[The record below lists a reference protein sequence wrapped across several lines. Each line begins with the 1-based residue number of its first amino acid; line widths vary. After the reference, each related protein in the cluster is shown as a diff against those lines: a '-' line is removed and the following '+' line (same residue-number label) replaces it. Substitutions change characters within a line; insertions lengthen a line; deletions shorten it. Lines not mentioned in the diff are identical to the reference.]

1 MASSTDVRDHP
12 SMNCPDRLDVFIKE
26 LADTK
31 AKFPDGQNAHII
43 REELHH
49 IIQGLLMD
57 LSSKYRLFQNALV
70 HQGGSMVEGTK
81 IGQADE
87 FDYVFV
93 LPALQQQLLW
103 KDCKPFFAEDYDI
116 NIQSTKLVL
125 TMKELLF
132 MDDILFPDWCDQEEN
147 ERWRRDLM
155 IFKDQKNP
163 FRDEIAGMVSEAIHR
178 SLKSLVDNFPKW
190 KYVSRL
196 KYPSG
201 RTYLQILK
209 FTDTGGSETFVSVD
223 ICLAVQIPYR
233 STDSET
239 LQLLFDFWSIN
250 VISCSRRSESLW
262 EISTFSSL
270 PLHSNEV
277 RCYRVLKYLIQT
289 FLESYFDMYTMEYK
303 AVIGTYTLKTL
314 ILKAITE
321 SENKWE
327 LHHLGQRVLEILDLI
342 RQDLVTVRN
351 EESSSQPLKWHPL
364 KVSMDYSLHPV
375 SAEPALFPRSTLYD
389 SRKASKETIFQ
400 HPEAIENQVSTLIE
414 LLLEVRGTDQGREH
428 MLSQIEAIES
438 LKVSL
443 KNGAHQMPVMETLK
457 DRKKSDKSGV
467 YNKFLSIWHVID
479 REDFKAFM
487 RMSKFSIPVQPE
499 GKDDDCVV
507 LPKTFRVSTFLNC
520 CLFKKETYE
529 DDSVELMEM
538 DVFDHGDWQQ
548 VVCWN
553 VNESV
558 NLRSVLPV
566 ELCSF
571 CASHN

>member
-1 MASSTDVRDHP
+1 MASSTDVRDDP
-12 SMNCPDRLDVFIKE
+12 RRNCPDRLDLFIKE
-26 LADTK
+26 LADTR
-31 AKFPDGQNAHII
+31 AKFPDGQNTEIV
-43 REELHH
+43 REELHQ
-49 IIQGLLMD
+49 IMQGLIMD
-57 LSSKYRLFQNALV
+57 LSSKYRLFQNAVV

-93 LPALQQQLLW
+93 LPALQKQLLW
-103 KDCKPFFAEDYDI
+103 KDGKPFFAEDYDM
-116 NIQSTKLVL
+116 NIQSQKLVL
-125 TMKELLF
+125 TMKDLLF

-147 ERWRRDLM
+147 ERWRRELM

-163 FRDEIAGMVSEAIHR
+163 GRDEIAGMVSKAIYR
-178 SLKSLVDNFPKW
+178 SLTSLFDNFPKW

-209 FTDTGGSETFVSVD
+209 FTDSDGSETFVSVD
-223 ICLAVQIPYR
+223 ICLAIQIPYR

-250 VISCSRRSESLW
+250 VISCSRRSESPF
-262 EISTFSSL
+262 EIAKFSSL
-270 PLHSNEV
+270 PLHSGKI

-289 FLESYFDMYTMEYK
+289 FLESHFDIYTMEYK
-303 AVIGTYTLKTL
+303 AVVTTYTLKTMF
-314 ILKAITE
+314 LKVITK

-342 RQDLVTVRN
+342 RQDLVTLRN
-351 EESSSQPLKWHPL
+351 EGMFSEPW
-364 KVSMDYSLHPV
+364 KVSMIYSLHPV
-375 SAEPALFPRSTLYD
+375 SAEPALFPRSKLFD
-389 SRKASKETIFQ
+389 SRKTAKEMIFQ

-414 LLLEVRGTDQGREH
+414 LLLQVRGTDNGREH
-428 MLSQIEAIES
+428 MLSQIEAMES

-443 KNGAHQMPVMETLK
+443 KNGAHQLPVMEALK
-457 DRKKSDKSGV
+457 DREKSDKSGV
-467 YNKFLSIWHVID
+467 YNNVLLIWHVIE
-479 REDFKAFM
+479 REDFKGFM
-487 RMSKFSIPVQPE
+487 RMSNYSIPVQPE
-499 GKDDDCVV
+499 GKDDDCIVF
-507 LPKTFRVSTFLNC
+507 LKTFPVLTFLNC
-520 CLFKKETYE
+520 RLFKKETYE
-529 DDSVELMEM
+529 DDSIELMEM

-558 NLRSVLPV
+558 NLSSILPV

>member
-12 SMNCPDRLDVFIKE
+12 SRNRPDRLDLFIKE

-43 REELHH
+43 REELHQ
-49 IIQGLLMD
+49 IIQGLVMN
-57 LSSKYRLFQNALV
+57 LSSKYRLFQNAVV

-93 LPALQQQLLW
+93 LPALQKQLVR

-116 NIQSTKLVL
+116 LIQSTKLVL
-125 TMKELLF
+125 TMKELFF
-132 MDDILFPDWCDQEEN
+132 MDDILCPDWCDQEEN
-147 ERWRRDLM
+147 ERRRRQLI

-163 FRDEIAGMVSEAIHR
+163 SRDEIAGMVSEAIHR

-196 KYPSG
+196 KYVSG

-209 FTDTGGSETFVSVD
+209 FTGTDGSETFVSVD
-223 ICLAVQIPYR
+223 ICLAIQLPYR
-233 STDSET
+233 STDSF
-239 LQLLFDFWSIN
+239 LQLLFEFWSIN

-262 EISTFSSL
+262 EMSTFSSL
-270 PLHSNEV
+270 PLHSSEI
-277 RCYRVLKYLIQT
+277 RCYRVLKYLVQT
-289 FLESYFDMYTMEYK
+289 FLESHFDMYTMEYK
-303 AVIGTYTLKTL
+303 AVIGTYTLKTM
-314 ILKAITE
+314 ILKAITS
-321 SENKWE
+321 SENRWE

-342 RQDLVTVRN
+342 RQDLLTLRN
-351 EESSSQPLKWHPL
+351 LNSSSERLSQHPL
-364 KVSMDYSLHPV
+364 KVSMNYSLHPV
-375 SAEPALFPRSTLYD
+375 SAEPALFPRSKLND
-389 SRKASKETIFQ
+389 SRNAWKEMIFQ
-400 HPEAIENQVSTLIE
+400 HPEAIEDQVSTLIE
-414 LLLEVRGTDQGREH
+414 LLLEVRDTDEGQEH
-428 MLSQIEAIES
+428 VLSQIEAIES

-443 KNGAHQMPVMETLK
+443 KNGAHQMSVMETLK
-457 DRKKSDKSGV
+457 DRKKSNKSGI
-467 YNKFLSIWHVID
+467 YNNFLLIWHVIE

-487 RMSKFSIPVQPE
+487 RMSKFSIPVQPD

-507 LPKTFRVSTFLNC
+507 FPKTFHVLAFLNC

-558 NLRSVLPV
+558 NLCSILPV